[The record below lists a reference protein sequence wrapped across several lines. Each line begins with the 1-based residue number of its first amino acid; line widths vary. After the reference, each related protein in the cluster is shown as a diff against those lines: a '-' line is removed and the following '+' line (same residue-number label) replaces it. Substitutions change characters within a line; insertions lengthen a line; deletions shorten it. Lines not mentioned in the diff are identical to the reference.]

1 MLLALPQLSP
11 TLILQ
16 TQPIWEEGPE
26 CSTQEPP
33 HTHPDAPPSRA
44 IMW

>member
-1 MLLALPQLSP
+1 MLLSLPQLSP

-16 TQPIWEEGPE
+16 TQIWEEGPE
-26 CSTQEPP
+26 CSTQELP
-33 HTHPDAPPSRA
+33 HTLPDAPPSKA